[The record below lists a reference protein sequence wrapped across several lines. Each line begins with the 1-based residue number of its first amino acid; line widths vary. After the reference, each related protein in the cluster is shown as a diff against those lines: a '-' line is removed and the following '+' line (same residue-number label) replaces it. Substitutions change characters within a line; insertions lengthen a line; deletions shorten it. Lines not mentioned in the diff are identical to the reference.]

1 MKVAYIVSLFPK
13 ISETFILREILALKA
28 RGVDVLIVSLK
39 SRREAI
45 VHPEASDLSAATID
59 APSADRA
66 AAALMLRLWRQ
77 PIVTLTMIARVTLS
91 HALHPT
97 MLVKALP
104 LLAAAAYLGD
114 ELKKRGVHRV
124 HAHWATYPSL
134 VAWAIRRFEGIP
146 YSITAHAH
154 DIFLP
159 NPLLAAKIEES
170 GFTVTI
176 SGFNRDHI
184 AGRCGPRAAAKIRV
198 VHCGV
203 PLEQFRLRDAPPSGP
218 PRLVSVGRMVEY
230 KGFPTLLKAVA
241 TLRGRGRD
249 VRLDVI
255 GDGPLEGMIR
265 DVVRDLK
272 LDGSVRLMGARTQE
286 EVRSALVGATSCVLA
301 CERGRNGEMDGIP
314 VVLMEAMALG
324 VPVVSTSLS
333 GIPEIVEDG
342 RTGLLA
348 APGNPGSLAAAVDR
362 VIQDPALASRLAAA
376 GRLKVEAEFDVA
388 RSAET
393 LHALFDGRGDSR

>member
-28 RGVDVLIVSLK
+28 RGVDVVIVSLK
-39 SRREAI
+39 SRREAT
-45 VHPEASDLSAATID
+45 VHPEASELSAATTD

-66 AAALMLRLWRQ
+66 AAALLLRLWRQ
-77 PIVTLTMIARVTLS
+77 PIVTLSMIARVVFS
-91 HALHPT
+91 HALHPSI
-97 MLVKALP
+97 LAKSLP
-104 LLAAAAYLGD
+104 LLAAAAYLGE
-114 ELKKRGVHRV
+114 ELRQRGVHRI
-124 HAHWATYPSL
+124 HAHWATYPAL
-134 VAWAIRRFEGIP
+134 VAWAIQRFEGIP

-176 SGFNRDHI
+176 SGFNRDHL
-184 AGRCGPRAAAKIRV
+184 AGRCGPRAAAKIHV
-198 VHCGV
+198 IHCGV
-203 PLEQFRLRDAPPSGP
+203 PLDQFRMREAPAAGP

-230 KGFPTLLKAVA
+230 KGFPTLLKALA

-249 VRLDVI
+249 VSLDLI
-255 GDGPLEGMIR
+255 GDGPLEGRIR
-265 DVVRDLK
+265 DVVRDLR

-286 EVRSALVGATSCVLA
+286 EVRSALAGATSCVLA

-324 VPVVSTSLS
+324 VPVVSTRLS

-348 APGNPGSLAAAVDR
+348 APADPGSLASAVDR
-362 VIQDPALASRLAAA
+362 VIQDPDLAARLTA
-376 GRLKVEAEFDVA
+376 AARLKVEAEFDVA
-388 RSAET
+388 KSAEA
-393 LHALFDGRGDSR
+393 LHALLDGRRN